1 MTESLYEILP
11 LEVQG
16 GVYMID
22 LSIFMVLGI
31 LFLAKKVMK
40 PKGDQVYCVIA
51 AIHMSL
57 SAGLVGILIIL
68 HYIFSTVFSG

>member
-1 MTESLYEILP
+1 MTESLYETLP

-16 GVYMID
+16 GGYMI
-22 LSIFMVLGI
+22 G
-31 LFLAKKVMK
+31 
-40 PKGDQVYCVIA
+40 
-51 AIHMSL
+51 L

>member
-1 MTESLYEILP
+1 MVESFYETLP

-16 GVYMID
+16 GGYMIG
-22 LSIFMVLGI
+22 LAIFMVLGI
-31 LFLAKKVMK
+31 LFLAKKVK

-68 HYIFSTVFSG
+68 HYIFSAVFSG